1 MENRKFFTL
10 AALLFVILAIALF
23 AIPTNAQELRL
34 TKGLFCDS
42 AEQVATLIDLR
53 EAKGKSPDEA
63 FEAVNAGGKPNC
75 ILVTAIAIR
84 GDVVKT
90 MFVKGNR
97 YDIYEFVLIAVEGV
111 GNIKPMKQYAALMKK
126 GQDA

>member
-53 EAKGKSPDEA
+53 EAKGKSPEHS
-63 FEAVNAGGKPNC
+63 
-75 ILVTAIAIR
+75 
-84 GDVVKT
+84 
-90 MFVKGNR
+90 
-97 YDIYEFVLIAVEGV
+97 
-111 GNIKPMKQYAALMKK
+111 
-126 GQDA
+126 